1 MAMKASTP
9 RTTRMTKAPANNGI
23 GWSKGMASQVSLPNM
38 LIPPP
43 HAQPRRRRRDEAEVG
58 LGDRAGT
65 GRQRLV
71 EDLLEQ
77 PIRHGLEGERLPND
91 ALLRQLD
98 IAFRR

>member
-1 MAMKASTP
+1 MVMKTSTP
-9 RTTRMTKAPANNGI
+9 RITTTTMAPAANGI

-38 LIPPP
+38 LVPPP
-43 HAQPRRRRRDEAEVG
+43 YAQQRSGRRDRAGVG

-65 GRQRLV
+65 GRQCLV

-77 PIRHGLEGERLPND
+77 SVGDRAESERRRHH
-91 ALLRQLD
+91 ALLGALD